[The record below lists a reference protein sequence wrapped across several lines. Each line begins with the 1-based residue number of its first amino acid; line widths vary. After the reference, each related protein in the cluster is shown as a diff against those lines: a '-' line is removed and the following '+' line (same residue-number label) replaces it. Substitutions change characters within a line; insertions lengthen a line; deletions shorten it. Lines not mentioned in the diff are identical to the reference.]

1 SATSYPAD
9 GQPVV
14 ETGGATQSIATSTG
28 LSDAGL
34 FEANLRD
41 ERYLPFEGKGAV
53 SNWKIDL
60 PKTLKSFDYGA
71 IADVVLELQYTAREG
86 GDAFGSQVVGT
97 EGADLRSR
105 LDVLELGSDFGDG
118 RMWA

>member
-1 SATSYPAD
+1 DGIRDFHVTGVQTCALPIWPFDSVPATLTLVSSRVRTSATSYPAD

-41 ERYLPFEGKGAV
+41 ERYLPFEIGRASCRERV
-53 SNWKIDL
+53 SA
-60 PKTLKSFDYGA
+60 T
-71 IADVVLELQYTAREG
+71 
-86 GDAFGSQVVGT
+86 VVG
-97 EGADLRSR
+97 GA
-105 LDVLELGSDFGDG
+105 
-118 RMWA
+118 